1 MSTITIDDLMNKVET
16 YIHKEKDLN
25 KIKEAYELAFKKHNG
40 QFRRSGEPYISHPLN
55 VAYILAELTVGP
67 DTIMAGLL
75 HDVLEDTDT
84 TYDEI
89 KSEFGEDVANLVD
102 GVTKVAK
109 LTFSSLEQKQV
120 ENHQKML
127 VAIAKDIRVV
137 VVKLADRLHN
147 IRTIDFQVEEKR
159 KRICEETLEIYAPLA
174 DKLGMFKIKAELEDR
189 SLKYVAP
196 KMYEQITKQIEED
209 SSARLETIDKMII
222 EIKAFL
228 KPFNITDITIKGRIK
243 NLYSIYKKMI
253 TQNKS
258 FDEIYDVLA
267 IRIIVDS
274 VAQCYQVLG
283 VIHSHYVP
291 VPKRFKDY
299 IAVPKS
305 NMYQSLH
312 TTVIGGDGQTFEVQ
326 IRTKEMDQIAEYG
339 VAAHWAYKEN
349 VEYSK
354 EKEQYEIAQKL
365 KWYGDLLKF
374 SEEDNEN
381 NNPSEF
387 VDTVKEDLL
396 NANVYVY
403 TPTGEVIDLQK
414 GATPL
419 DYAYK
424 IHTNIGNKTV
434 GAKVNNRIVP
444 LDYELHTGDIVSILT
459 SNTAAPN
466 LDWLNIVRTNH
477 AKHKIRNYLNK
488 QNKDVLISQGKSSL
502 DNELTIN
509 KIIFNLSDEFV
520 SKNFSK
526 TNISTVEDLYA
537 EIGKGNIS
545 PKTVIQRIN
554 SLTTSASEEM
564 LQKQMEKSNRIL
576 TTNSETGVIVEGL
589 KKPKLRLGSCCSPI
603 PGDPIVGFVSKEN
616 GLVVHHK
623 NCKNLQS
630 LSTNRILD
638 LYWAINITRSYPVKL
653 KITASQSITL
663 ITEIMNTVN
672 SQSMSIASI
681 SANNNSNLET
691 VIKLK
696 VLVKDLDALERLVTN
711 LKKINKVHDVEREGI

>member
-1 MSTITIDDLMNKVET
+1 MSTITIDDLMNNVGT

-55 VAYILAELTVGP
+55 VAYILSELTVGP

-89 KSEFGEDVANLVD
+89 KNEFGEDVANLVD

-147 IRTIDFQVEEKR
+147 IRTIDFQAEEKR

-189 SLKYVAP
+189 SLKYVDP

-209 SSARLETIDKMII
+209 SSARLETIDKMIV
-222 EIKAFL
+222 EIKSFL

-253 TQNKS
+253 TQNKT

-466 LDWLNIVRTNH
+466 LDWLNIVKTNH

-488 QNKDVLISQGKSSL
+488 QNKDVLISQGKNSL
-502 DNELTIN
+502 DNEMTLN
-509 KIIFNLSDEFV
+509 KITYNINDEFV
-520 SKNFSK
+520 AKNFTK

-564 LQKQMEKSNRIL
+564 LQKQMEKSNRLL

-630 LSTNRILD
+630 LSTNRILN

-653 KITASQSITL
+653 KISASQSLTL

-681 SANNNSNLET
+681 SANNKSNLET
-691 VIKLK
+691 IIKLK
-696 VLVKDLDALERLVTN
+696 VLVKDLDALERLIAN
-711 LKKINKVHDVEREGI
+711 LKKINKVHDVEREGL